1 MKNTWLDSIRTKLA
15 QRKFEAKD
23 SDWDAMERL
32 LDTHLPANANHA
44 TKSAFFHRSPALHWL
59 IVGAIAFGHA
69 ASNPSG
75 FILHEDQ
82 LLQRPEE
89 IKTMKQVSAAPADIE
104 DAHLESTHS
113 LTNGLAPADPASIS
127 FEKAGDRSDDS
138 PPETSFVAEART
150 PSGSEPESVQK
161 AAMSSRD
168 PDRTMQ
174 ADIEVSYAVD
184 IDHLELSRLKMPKY
198 TELSLPSR
206 FVLANANKK
215 DAWLR
220 GPDLAVFSTFSST
233 MGTGQGLG
241 LLWLNKRHYLG
252 IGVDYIKDDLIYRN
266 AHWSE
271 EMEIDWRSQNIVQS
285 SWGISKIDS
294 SWIIAGI
301 NQGHWQVDTFYAETF
316 DTVVVMVPD
325 TQQLLRLHTLEK
337 MRSTRSYSIPI
348 RFGWRSSHGRWDHLM
363 GVSMSIG
370 FIEKTSFDLGTSV
383 AVIDRDLRYA
393 AGIEL
398 GTQYFL
404 RPGWALGLSW
414 TPMFRSTGD
423 ARTTDRFYWDR
434 LDFRLI
440 YSL

>member
-1 MKNTWLDSIRTKLA
+1 MKNTWLDSIRSKLA
-15 QRKFEAKD
+15 QRKFEATD
-23 SDWDAMERL
+23 ADWDSMERL
-32 LDTHLPANANHA
+32 LDTHLPSDADDAIKN
-44 TKSAFFHRSPALHWL
+44 SFFHRSPALHWL

-82 LLQRPEE
+82 LPPPTEE
-89 IKTMKQVSAAPADIE
+89 IKTIEQVADAPADMK
-104 DAHLESTHS
+104 DAHMESTHS
-113 LTNGLAPADPASIS
+113 RADGLLPDAPTSIS
-127 FEKAGDRSDDS
+127 FEKAGDISESS
-138 PPETSFVAEART
+138 PAETSIVAKAQT
-150 PSGSEPESVQK
+150 ASGSEPESVQK

-168 PDRTMQ
+168 LDRTMQ
-174 ADIEVSYAVD
+174 ADVEVSYAVD
-184 IDHLELSRLKMPKY
+184 IDHLELSLLKMQEY
-198 TELSLPSR
+198 TEPSLPSGS
-206 FVLANANKK
+206 FLTKANKK
-215 DAWLR
+215 DTWLR
-220 GPDLAVFSTFSST
+220 GPDHAVFSTFASS

-241 LLWLNKRHYLG
+241 LLWLSKRHYLG

-271 EMEIDWRSQNIVQS
+271 EMEIDWQPQNIVQS

-316 DTVVVMVPD
+316 DTVVVMLPD

-337 MRSTRSYSIPI
+337 RRSTRSYSIPI

-363 GVSMSIG
+363 GISMSIG

-383 AVIDRDLRYA
+383 AIVDRNLRYA

-398 GTQYFL
+398 GTQYFF